1 MTHAYLNFQAE
12 RERQLDYHYMEDQR
26 REWELKVSI
35 LPLRNHYVIDKVEC
49 VFPGVIRPEF
59 CMEQR
64 RYDDHQDDTP
74 HFRLC
79 QDGAKLKF
87 LG

>member
-35 LPLRNHYVIDKVEC
+35 FTLRNYYVIDR
-49 VFPGVIRPEF
+49 FSSSTSTI
-59 CMEQR
+59 
-64 RYDDHQDDTP
+64 
-74 HFRLC
+74 
-79 QDGAKLKF
+79 LKF

>member
-35 LPLRNHYVIDKVEC
+35 LQLRNHYVIDKVEC
-49 VFPGVIRPEF
+49 VFLGVIWPEF
-59 CMEQR
+59 RIEQR
-64 RYDDHQDDTP
+64 SDDDHPTLDCVRTEQN
-74 HFRLC
+74 
-79 QDGAKLKF
+79 
-87 LG
+87 

>member
-1 MTHAYLNFQAE
+1 MYFQAE

-35 LPLRNHYVIDKVEC
+35 FTLRNYYVIDR
-49 VFPGVIRPEF
+49 FSSSTSTI
-59 CMEQR
+59 
-64 RYDDHQDDTP
+64 
-74 HFRLC
+74 
-79 QDGAKLKF
+79 LKF